1 MSRSEIYGGWSE
13 SFARVGKSNTCMD
26 ISVCA
31 NTIQMP
37 ADFFSKAHIQTF
49 QVTKHSPIDA
59 VHFVTFHKSAI
70 CLLCHSSI
78 RVSTKACDVF
88 IKKPALVLV
97 HYSEE

>member
-1 MSRSEIYGGWSE
+1 MY
-13 SFARVGKSNTCMD
+13 
-26 ISVCA
+26 ISVSA
-31 NTIQMP
+31 DTIQMP
-37 ADFFSKAHIQTF
+37 AYFVSKAHIQTF

-70 CLLCHSSI
+70 CLLCHSFI
-78 RVSTKACDVF
+78 RISTEAFDVF